1 MMKRIFLAVFCVLCF
16 FLPQLKAQENINEL
30 MLKNYRPHSI
40 YNIQKTDI
48 HKAKFPVIDMHSHD
62 YAMNSDDIDQWVKN
76 MDELGIEKVII
87 LTMQTGSGF
96 DSVVQKYSNYPDR
109 FQLWCGFDFTGYKK
123 DPNWIEHAVKELER
137 CHKMGAKGVGE
148 LGDKG
153 KGLFY
158 SKPVPAYGLHL
169 DDPELRPLL
178 KKCGELNMPINIH
191 VADPYWMY
199 EKMDSTNDG
208 LMNAYDWKID
218 LSEKDILTH
227 TQLIKTLENAVKENP
242 QTTFIACHFA
252 NCSYDLNILGHLL
265 DTYPNLWADISAR
278 YAETSPIP
286 RYMYSFYK
294 KYQDRLIYGT
304 DMGMDKNMYKITFR
318 ILETTD
324 EHFYEIEQFNYH
336 WACNGF
342 GLPDDVLRK
351 VYMKNALTILNKK

>member
-1 MMKRIFLAVFCVLCF
+1 MSQKTFSFFAIILLMICF
-16 FLPQLKAQENINEL
+16 KTSGQDAMNQLL
-30 MLKNYRPHSI
+30 LKNYRPQSI
-40 YNIQKTDI
+40 YHVPATEI

-62 YAMNSDDIDQWVKN
+62 YAQNQSDIDQWVKN
-76 MDELGIEKVII
+76 MDELGIEKVVI

-96 DSVVQKYSNYPDR
+96 DSVVKKYSKYPKR
-109 FQLWCGFDFTGYKK
+109 FELWCGFDFTGYKT
-123 DPNWIEHAVKELER
+123 DPNWIKHAVKELER
-137 CHKMGAKGVGE
+137 CHKMGARGIGE

-178 KKCGELNMPINIH
+178 KRCAELNMPINIH

-218 LSEKDILTH
+218 LSQKGILNH
-227 TQLIKTLENAVKENP
+227 AQLIKTLENAVKDNP
-242 QTTFIACHFA
+242 KNTFIACHFA
-252 NCSYDLNILGHLL
+252 NCSYDLNILGRLL

-278 YAETSPIP
+278 YAETAPIP
-286 RYMYSFYK
+286 RFMYGFYN

-304 DMGMDKNMYKITFR
+304 DMGMDEDMYKVTFR

-324 EHFYEIEQFNYH
+324 EHFYETELFNYH

-342 GLPDDVLRK
+342 GLPDDVLK
-351 VYMKNALTILNKK
+351 KLYKKNALIILNRP